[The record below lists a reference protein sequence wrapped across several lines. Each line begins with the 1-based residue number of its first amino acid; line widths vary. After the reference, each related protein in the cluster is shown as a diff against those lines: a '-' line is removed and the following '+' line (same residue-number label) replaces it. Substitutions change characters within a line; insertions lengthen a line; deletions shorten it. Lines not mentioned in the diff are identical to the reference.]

1 MLSLVFDQVCC
12 STAGL
17 GIYFFFSVF
26 KSKLDCF
33 LHRWLANL
41 LIVDVLEVISSW
53 ICFYVS
59 PANRKMLCGDYLKI
73 YEPYLHCSPIFL
85 V

>member
-1 MLSLVFDQVCC
+1 MFDQVFC

-17 GIYFFFSVF
+17 GIYFFFPVF

-33 LHRWLANL
+33 LDRWLANL
-41 LIVDVLEVISSW
+41 LIVNVLKVISSC
-53 ICFYVS
+53 IYVS
-59 PANRKMLCGDYLKI
+59 PTNRKMLCGDYLKI
-73 YEPYLHCSPIFL
+73 YEPYLDCFPIFL